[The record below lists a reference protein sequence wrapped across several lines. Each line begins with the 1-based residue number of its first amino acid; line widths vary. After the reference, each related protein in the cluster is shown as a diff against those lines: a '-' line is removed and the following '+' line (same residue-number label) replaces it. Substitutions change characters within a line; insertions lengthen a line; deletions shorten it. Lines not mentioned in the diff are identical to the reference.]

1 MSNTT
6 QHNAA
11 QRNVLGLNT
20 YYIQPKRG
28 AYFVGRRASL
38 DCFLFLPVG
47 IDCIETRRNHLS
59 IMELMVLPFVN
70 SPSLSLVLLSFN
82 PYPPSPGPRSQAG
95 IWYVQLSTQPL
106 ATPIDT
112 PPCKPGSIILLVVP
126 AFYLVCSGKEVWP
139 DLIAPMP
146 LPFFFFFLILYA

>member
-1 MSNTT
+1 MTPRENRGECE
-6 QHNAA
+6 QHNAT
-11 QRNVLGLNT
+11 QRNVPGLNT
-20 YYIQPKRG
+20 YYIVQPKRG

-82 PYPPSPGPRSQAG
+82 PYPPAQDRGARQAFG
-95 IWYVQLSTQPL
+95 MYN
-106 ATPIDT
+106 
-112 PPCKPGSIILLVVP
+112 
-126 AFYLVCSGKEVWP
+126 
-139 DLIAPMP
+139 
-146 LPFFFFFLILYA
+146 